1 MKLQV
6 FNFRTKLWEEQDID
20 LSVEDIKREEQ
31 IVKNL
36 SPIELIDYHQAWIS
50 IINTINI
57 MNEGKN
63 V

>member
-1 MKLQV
+1 LKLQV

>member
-6 FNFRTKLWEEQDID
+6 FNFRTKLWEEQDIE
-20 LSVEDIKREEQ
+20 LSKEDIKAEEK

-36 SPIELIDYHQAWIS
+36 SPIELMDYHQAWIS

-57 MNEGKN
+57 MNEGKH